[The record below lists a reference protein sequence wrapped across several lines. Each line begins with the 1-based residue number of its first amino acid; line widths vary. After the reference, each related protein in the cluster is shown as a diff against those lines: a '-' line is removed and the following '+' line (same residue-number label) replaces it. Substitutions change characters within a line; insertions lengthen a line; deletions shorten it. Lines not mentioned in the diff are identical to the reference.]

1 MTQSPSVCQT
11 TSLESFT
18 ATETLNVPTAPMSLE
33 SNSTSGSMTTQRVS
47 TWAPHSP
54 PNSLKN
60 GDVTDASQ
68 RVSEPALRFDAGK
81 PRYDLLP
88 PDALEELVMVYTKGA
103 AKYAD
108 RNWEKGMSWSR
119 CFGSLMRHSWKFWK
133 GEKLDPE
140 TGCHHMAMAAWNA
153 LALVAYDMRSKGTD
167 DRPI

>member
-18 ATETLNVPTAPMSLE
+18 ATETLNDHTAPMSLE

-153 LALVAYDMRSKGTD
+153 LALIAYDMRGKGTD

>member
-1 MTQSPSVCQT
+1 MTQSPSDCQKT
-11 TSLESFT
+11 CVEYST
-18 ATETLNVPTAPMSLE
+18 ATEIPNVPTAPMSLE
-33 SNSTSGSMTTQRVS
+33 LSSTSGLMTPQKGY